1 MPLPDGSGPD
11 PCDQGWNVKLSIAFT
26 QCLFVFFTTESSI
39 LAQNERWR
47 RGLGMQVERECDLR
61 IASTVANG

>member
-11 PCDQGWNVKLSIAFT
+11 LSGSGVERQIEHCFHAMT
-26 QCLFVFFTTESSI
+26 LRFFTTESSI